1 MLLYSTYHKVTALF
15 SVFLLAGCSALLPL
29 DYRNYEGKDAATVVV
44 KNPKGFVGT
53 FYLSIYE
60 KKGACFNRAER
71 YELDSNFFPSEGRVL
86 TGKVQ
91 PGRLMAFQQLN
102 ATGPWGDGTQK
113 YNKAGYVESRWA
125 SFIPQPGKR
134 YFLDSHYGVR
144 EIPADYAVTV
154 YTEPAKL
161 FSEFKTPVE
170 PNWDATNRCHHLIG
184 GS

>member
-1 MLLYSTYHKVTALF
+1 MLLDSTYHRLTALF
-15 SVFLLAGCSALLPL
+15 TVILLTGCSTLLPL
-29 DYRNYEGKDAATVVV
+29 DYRDYEGKDAATVVI

-60 KKGACFNRAER
+60 KKGACFDRAER
-71 YELDSNFFPSEGRVL
+71 YELDSNILPSEGRVL

-91 PGRLMAFQQLN
+91 PGRLMAFQRLTT
-102 ATGPWGDGTQK
+102 TGSLGDGTQE
-113 YNKAGYVESRWA
+113 YNREGYIESRWV
-125 SFIPQPGKR
+125 SFIPQPGKH
-134 YFLDSHYGVR
+134 YFLDPYYGVR
-144 EIPADYAVTV
+144 EIPSDYTVTV

-170 PNWDATNRCHHLIG
+170 PNWDATNRCKHLIG